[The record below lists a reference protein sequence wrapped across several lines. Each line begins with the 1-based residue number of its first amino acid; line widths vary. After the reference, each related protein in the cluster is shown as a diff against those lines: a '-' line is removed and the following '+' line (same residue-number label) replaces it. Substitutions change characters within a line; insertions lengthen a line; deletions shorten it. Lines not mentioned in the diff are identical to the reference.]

1 MKKFFAIAI
10 LLCSMSMS
18 SFAQD
23 AEMPNIIVFP
33 SDVWMKDNGFVKAVT
48 RDGVTKRLYKY
59 ADAFAE
65 NRDIGRAITAVQRV
79 FADRKFRHE
88 DLQQLLSNIDEDA
101 AMDMA
106 FDADGEGSES
116 SVAEQLMDETKP
128 DIRVNL
134 DFSVEIAGPRKNIS
148 WELKAVDAYCANQVA
163 SVQGNILSTT
173 DPIDLAMRK
182 AVAGNADDFCQQI
195 IDYFLDL
202 RDNGRKIIVC
212 FKAAKNS
219 GIDFRKTK
227 VGASPMFMWIS
238 KWMKQHAVNN
248 AGGSGS
254 PSANKYQLKN
264 VRIPFYDESGLATN
278 AQEWVFAL
286 LEEFT
291 AQTGQSIYPQRGS
304 LGSVYL
310 SVGGEE

>member
-1 MKKFFAIAI
+1 MKKLIAIAT
-10 LLCSMSMS
+10 LLCSMSVS
-18 SFAQD
+18 TFAQD

-33 SDVWMKDNGFVKAVT
+33 SDVWMKDNGFRESVT
-48 RDGVTKRLYKY
+48 RDGVTKYLYKY
-59 ADAFAE
+59 ANAFAN
-65 NRDIGRAITAVQRV
+65 NREIGRAITAIQKV
-79 FADRKFRHE
+79 FADRNFRHE

-106 FDADGEGSES
+106 FDADGEGSEMG
-116 SVAEQLMDETKP
+116 VAEQLMDETKP
-128 DIRVNL
+128 DIRVNM
-134 DFSVEIAGPRKNIS
+134 DYAVEQVGPRKNIS
-148 WELKAVDAYCANQVA
+148 WELKAVDAYCNNQVA
-163 SVQGNILSTT
+163 SVQGNIKMTT

-182 AVAGNADDFCQQI
+182 AVAGNCDDFCQQI
-195 IDYFLDL
+195 INYFLDL
-202 RDNGRKIIVC
+202 RDNGRKITVV
-212 FKAAKNS
+212 FKVAKGS
-219 GIDFRKTK
+219 DIDFRKTK
-227 VGASPMFMWIS
+227 VGATPMFMWIS

-254 PSANKYQLKN
+254 PSAHKYQLKN

-278 AQEWVFAL
+278 AQEWAFAL

>member
-1 MKKFFAIAI
+1 MKKFFVIAI

-18 SFAQD
+18 ASAQE

-33 SDVWMKDNGFVKAVT
+33 SNVWMKDNGFVKAVE

-88 DLQQLLSNIDEDA
+88 DLQSLLANIDEDA

-106 FDADGEGSES
+106 FDADGEGSEMG
-116 SVAEQLMDETKP
+116 VAEQLMDETKP
-128 DIRVNL
+128 DIRVDL
-134 DFSVEIAGPRKNIS
+134 DFSVEPVGPRKNIS
-148 WELKAVDAYCANQVA
+148 WELKAVDAYCNNQVA
-163 SVQGNILSTT
+163 SVQGNIQLTT

-202 RDNGRKIIVC
+202 RDNGRKILVV

-219 GIDFRKTK
+219 GIDFRKNK

-254 PSANKYQLKN
+254 PTANKYQLKN
-264 VRIPFYDESGLATN
+264 VRIPFYDESGTATN

-291 AQTGQSIYPQRGS
+291 AETSLSIYPQRGS